1 MIYTL
6 VLLTQILKKE
16 VLNLK
21 LVMSG
26 ISYKSH

>member
-6 VLLTQILKKE
+6 VLLTQILEKDI
-16 VLNLK
+16 LNLK

-26 ISYKSH
+26 IAYQLH